1 MKIYE
6 SAYTYFPFV
15 YLYMVSTIFG
25 ALYHSSELRWF
36 QPYTIW
42 IFTLINT
49 AVYYLHDTD
58 KVVKHVVH
66 RHIWKTV
73 TLSIFGIMMNNI
85 HTEMFHEFHFE
96 SHNVNM
102 FLSFVYSVMIMA
114 TVYYFDNVGVG
125 VMIHIVFGFFPLSR
139 VWQINLYMY
148 VVYTTISIILM
159 YRRIRVSSLK
169 DTTYH
174 VRPVVNYFMYLRLH
188 DMFIMLGAFQ
198 LYLEYYKSALPEK
211 RARDEM
217 LRILE
222 EERKDIYQK
231 TGHKNDDGDGE
242 CASV

>member
-15 YLYMVSTIFG
+15 YLYLISSIFG
-25 ALYHSSELRWF
+25 AVYHGHGLVWF

-58 KVVKHVVH
+58 KIVKHVVH

-73 TLSIFGIMMNNI
+73 TLSIFGIMLNNV
-85 HTEMFHEFHFE
+85 HTEMFHDFHFE

-102 FLSFVYSVMIMA
+102 FVSFLYSMSIIIS
-114 TVYYFDNVGVG
+114 VYYLDNIGIGVL
-125 VMIHIVFGFFPLSR
+125 IHIVFGFFPLSR

-159 YRRIRVSSLK
+159 YRRLWISSLK

-174 VRPVVNYFMYLRLH
+174 ARPVINYFMYLRLH
-188 DMFIMLGAFQ
+188 DVFILLGIFQ

-211 RARDEM
+211 RAREEVIR
-217 LRILE
+217 LLT
-222 EERKDIYQK
+222 EERKIVNKKADEIQ
-231 TGHKNDDGDGE
+231 NQNGD
-242 CASV
+242 